1 MLVPLKGAKGVNM
14 RRLAI
19 GGPKSSGTTFIELD
33 DVEVP
38 VENLIGQEGMGMR
51 YIMVSHHLLPR
62 NLIHHAALTLL
73 PRRTSTTNASQ
84 SPSPS
89 PPKRAPPSPPPSPT

>member
-1 MLVPLKGAKGVNM
+1 MCVRTGGPGPDGLSVMLVPLKGAKGVNM

-51 YIMVSHHLLPR
+51 YIMVRWSRRPV
-62 NLIHHAALTLL
+62 IQQSWLTKLYHR
-73 PRRTSTTNASQ
+73 PISTTSV
-84 SPSPS
+84 SRLPS
-89 PPKRAPPSPPPSPT
+89 R